1 MRNFDLLPHK
11 IHRHLHRNANK
22 EVRTFAKR
30 QKCHFYVNNYIEF
43 CVVIL
48 GYHKNCK
55 ISIFQRKYF
64 IVQSHCAILILVIE
78 MEEKK
83 KKAGYKRKGQKYKSL
98 LVAHM
103 LMRLSDED
111 HALKTSDI
119 IENLSAYGI
128 EAEQHSI
135 NRDIRDLQELFDK
148 DFSADIDDNERLNYE
163 ISYDTKARGYKI
175 TNRPIDFDDLQLLAN
190 CVYSSKFITDKQ
202 VEELINALSGLG
214 SVHQIE
220 SLKKNVYSNKRAKT
234 KNTEVVNSTV
244 ILNNAI
250 KENKKISFKY
260 YKYTLA
266 DKEKPIERRNE
277 PYIVSPF
284 RLMMNDGNF
293 YLLAFA
299 EKENSM
305 RTYRLDRMKSVNI
318 LETEREGE
326 EEFKKLNIETYAKR
340 AFSMFN
346 GEEKRVNIQFTAS
359 KLDTVIDRFGT
370 GADTTYIPKDKH
382 HFTLSAN
389 IAVSDAFYSW
399 LTSFGTSAVILYPQE
414 VIDGYKNFLEKIQ
427 KKYEPPQN
435 KG

>member
-1 MRNFDLLPHK
+1 
-11 IHRHLHRNANK
+11 
-22 EVRTFAKR
+22 
-30 QKCHFYVNNYIEF
+30 
-43 CVVIL
+43 
-48 GYHKNCK
+48 
-55 ISIFQRKYF
+55 
-64 IVQSHCAILILVIE
+64 

-98 LVAHM
+98 LVAHF
-103 LMRLSDED
+103 LMKYTDDE
-111 HALKTSDI
+111 HALSTSKI
-119 IENLSAYGI
+119 ISKLLDYDI

-148 DFSADIDDNERLNYE
+148 DYYLDIDNNKKLNYE
-163 ISYDTKARGYKI
+163 IYYDTKARGYKI
-175 TNRPIDFDDLQLLAN
+175 INRPFDLDDLQLLAD

-202 VEELINALSGLG
+202 AEQLINAISGFG
-214 SVHQIE
+214 SIHQIKNI
-220 SLKKNVYSNKRAKT
+220 KKNVYTNNRVKT
-234 KNTEVVNSTV
+234 KNTEVAKSSAK
-244 ILNNAI
+244 LNNAI
-250 KENKKISFKY
+250 RENKKVSFKY
-260 YKYTLA
+260 YKYTIA
-266 DKEKPIERRNE
+266 DKENPIERRNE

-284 RLMMNDGNF
+284 RLMINDGNF

-305 RTYRLDRMKSVNI
+305 RTYRLDRMKSVKA

-370 GADTTYIPKDKH
+370 GADVTYIPKDKH

-389 IAVSDAFYSW
+389 VAVSDAFYSW

-427 KKYEPPQN
+427 KKYEPPQ
-435 KG
+435 KKE

>member
-1 MRNFDLLPHK
+1 
-11 IHRHLHRNANK
+11 
-22 EVRTFAKR
+22 
-30 QKCHFYVNNYIEF
+30 
-43 CVVIL
+43 
-48 GYHKNCK
+48 
-55 ISIFQRKYF
+55 
-64 IVQSHCAILILVIE
+64 

-98 LVAHM
+98 LVAHF
-103 LMRLSDED
+103 LMKYTDDD
-111 HALKTSDI
+111 HALSTSKI
-119 IENLSAYGI
+119 ISKLLDYDI

-148 DFSADIDDNERLNYE
+148 DYYLDIEDNKKLNYE
-163 ISYDTKARGYKI
+163 IYYDTKARGYKI
-175 TNRPIDFDDLQLLAN
+175 INRPFDLDNLQLLAD

-202 VEELINALSGLG
+202 AEQLINAISGFG
-214 SVHQIE
+214 SIHQIKNI
-220 SLKKNVYSNKRAKT
+220 KKNVYTNNRVKT
-234 KNTEVVNSTV
+234 KNTEIAKSSAK
-244 ILNNAI
+244 LNNAI
-250 KENKKISFKY
+250 KENKKVSFKY
-260 YKYTLA
+260 YKYTIA
-266 DKEKPIERRNE
+266 DKENPIERRNE

-284 RLMMNDGNF
+284 RLMINDGNF